1 MWTFVYLRNIA
12 FNIFLR
18 SISFLQN
25 NIIIPKTL
33 NLLMASFAEL
43 FLKLKQKKPFVFFEQ
58 KHTCIYIGSE
68 TVIW

>member
-1 MWTFVYLRNIA
+1 MWTFLHLRNIA
-12 FNIFLR
+12 LNIFLLGV
-18 SISFLQN
+18 SFLQN
-25 NIIIPKTL
+25 NVIMPKTL
-33 NLLMASFAEL
+33 NFLMAFFAEL

>member
-1 MWTFVYLRNIA
+1 MWTFVQLRNIA
-12 FNIFLR
+12 LNIFLLGVLV
-18 SISFLQN
+18 LQN
-25 NIIIPKTL
+25 DVIML
-33 NLLMASFAEL
+33 NFLMAFFAEL